1 MRRPGAPTP
10 ARTRIFSSVWAL
22 FVSLAGMNITRL
34 VIAIVVGFIVVF
46 ATDFL
51 IHAVWLQSDYT
62 ATKELW
68 RPEAEMNARFPW
80 MLVGQLLA
88 TITFVFIW
96 ALGFAARG
104 TFALA
109 CVYGLLAG
117 LMVQA
122 TTIITY
128 VVSPFPPDLALKW
141 FGSGLVQTVLLG
153 IVTFLVYK
161 PAPAPARA

>member
-1 MRRPGAPTP
+1 
-10 ARTRIFSSVWAL
+10 
-22 FVSLAGMNITRL
+22 MNVTRL
-34 VIAIVVGFIVVF
+34 MIAIVVGFVFVF

-51 IHAVWLQSDYT
+51 IHGVWLQSDYI

-80 MLVGQLLA
+80 MLAGQLLV
-88 TITFVFIW
+88 TIAFILLL
-96 ALGFAARG
+96 AMLFADRG
-104 TFALA
+104 TAGLA

-128 VVSPFPPDLALKW
+128 VVSPFPPALALKW
-141 FGSGLVQTVLLG
+141 FLSGLLQSILLALL
-153 IVTFLVYK
+153 TRFVYK
-161 PAPAPARA
+161 PAPSRA

>member
-1 MRRPGAPTP
+1 
-10 ARTRIFSSVWAL
+10 
-22 FVSLAGMNITRL
+22 MNITRL

-51 IHAVWLQSDYT
+51 IHAIWLQPDYN

-80 MLVGQLLA
+80 MLAAQLLA
-88 TITFVFIW
+88 TMTFVLIW

-104 TFALA
+104 TIGLA

-128 VVSPFPPDLALKW
+128 VVSPFPPGLALKW
-141 FGSGLVQTVLLG
+141 FVSGLLQAILLAV
-153 IVTFLVYK
+153 VTFFVYK
-161 PAPAPARA
+161 PAPVASRA

>member
-1 MRRPGAPTP
+1 
-10 ARTRIFSSVWAL
+10 
-22 FVSLAGMNITRL
+22 MNVTRL
-34 VIAIVVGFIVVF
+34 IIAIVVGFIFVF

-68 RPEAEMNARFPW
+68 RPEADMNARFPW

-88 TITFVFIW
+88 TIAFILIW

-104 TFALA
+104 TVGLA

-128 VVSPFPPDLALKW
+128 VVSPFPPGLALKW
-141 FGSGLVQTVLLG
+141 FVSGLLQSILLAV
-153 IVTFLVYK
+153 VTSFVYK
-161 PAPAPARA
+161 PVPSRA